1 MQQNAAMTNN
11 DTTSSDTAG
20 DGMTGSDTAGDGMT
34 GSDMT
39 GSDMTGNDR
48 ANHSDPANHGG
59 YERFTVK
66 QRLTMMVN
74 RYEIRSVNADGGEGP
89 LIAMAQQKRMAFKE
103 QVTFYTDE
111 TRTQPVFGFKARK
124 RLDLGATYDVTDASG
139 TPIGTFRK
147 EFAKSLLRST
157 WQLSAADGLQA
168 TGTERNHTI
177 AVVRRIWGL
186 VPFIGE
192 IPVPFLF
199 HFDFTA
205 PDGSIV
211 LSSVRRRSLRDRY
224 DVELPAAPNGWR
236 LDWRVGAAMA
246 VALDALQSR

>member
-1 MQQNAAMTNN
+1 MPARGVQQNADMTNI
-11 DTTSSDTAG
+11 AG
-20 DGMTGSDTAGDGMT
+20 YD
-34 GSDMT
+34 
-39 GSDMTGNDR
+39 
-48 ANHSDPANHGG
+48 
-59 YERFTVK
+59 RFTIK
-66 QRLTMMVN
+66 QKITMMVN
-74 RYEIRSVNADGGEGP
+74 RYEIRSVDANGAEGP

-103 QVTFYTDE
+103 QVTFYADE
-111 TRTQPVFGFKARK
+111 ARTQPVFGFKARQ

-139 TPIGTFRK
+139 TPIGSFRK

-157 WQLSAADGLQA
+157 WQLTATDGLQA
-168 TGTERNHTI
+168 TGTERNH
-177 AVVRRIWGL
+177 AVAIGRRLWDV
-186 VPFIGE
+186 VPVIGDL
-192 IPVPFLF
+192 PSPFLF

-224 DVELPAAPNGWR
+224 DVELPASANGWR

>member
-1 MQQNAAMTNN
+1 MHQNADMTNN
-11 DTTSSDTAG
+11 AL
-20 DGMTGSDTAGDGMT
+20 
-34 GSDMT
+34 
-39 GSDMTGNDR
+39 
-48 ANHSDPANHGG
+48 

-66 QRLTMMVN
+66 QKITMMVN
-74 RYEIRSVNADGGEGP
+74 RYEIRSVDASGGEGP
-89 LIAMAQQKRMAFKE
+89 LIALAQQKRMAFKE
-103 QVTFYTDE
+103 QVTFYADE
-111 TRTQPVFGFKARK
+111 ARTQPVFGFKARQ
-124 RLDLGATYDVTDASG
+124 RMDLAATYDVTDATG
-139 TPIGTFRK
+139 TPIGSFRK

-157 WQLSAADGLQA
+157 WQLTAADGLQA
-168 TGTERNHTI
+168 TGTERNQNVAI
-177 AVVRRIWGL
+177 ARRLWEM
-186 VPFIGE
+186 VPIVNDL
-192 IPVPFLF
+192 PSPFLF